1 MEPFQGGSSLTFCPG
16 GGLLKKNRK
25 SRGLEKT
32 RKCEARIWMDRPPGV
47 DLSPGGGQEVGNKS
61 VPRPL
66 GSWRRGWCGM
76 QGDRRAKTATGGA
89 RGAAFLIPTLGPIPF
104 HELLTVPGEV
114 SPREAPLL
122 SFVPS
127 N

>member
-1 MEPFQGGSSLTFCPG
+1 
-16 GGLLKKNRK
+16 
-25 SRGLEKT
+25 
-32 RKCEARIWMDRPPGV
+32 MDRPPGV